1 MITGTNPGVRVRT
14 EAFARNKELYG
25 ENAAKF
31 IGEVARAHMLM
42 ELVLRCMPQEPRA
55 TESNIALI
63 TLYAMLT
70 EFVMCIYEI
79 HGDDMA
85 TYVMLAQD
93 LSREIMAEIE

>member
-1 MITGTNPGVRVRT
+1 M

-31 IGEVARAHMLM
+31 TNKVARAHMLM
-42 ELVLRCMPQEPRA
+42 ELMLKHMPQKPRA
-55 TESNIALI
+55 TESGIALI
-63 TLYAMLT
+63 TLCAMLT